1 MKRFLLVLLFA
12 LTSIGSLVAQES
24 VIIKEP
30 SEQCYQDLKANLPE
44 AVRWDDNQHMVLSR
58 PLATLVT
65 GNVQLYA
72 RIFQE
77 AGDTK
82 CKLTVG
88 FDSPE
93 HQAALNSNTS
103 FLFQNAHL
111 LAARIETARKA
122 REKAEKKKEK
132 EQAQEKDKDKK

>member
-1 MKRFLLVLLFA
+1 MKRFLPVLLLAVTFV
-12 LTSIGSLVAQES
+12 GSLFAQES

-44 AVRWDDNQHMVLSR
+44 AVRWDDQQHMVLSR
-58 PLATLVT
+58 PLATFVT

-111 LAARIETARKA
+111 LAARIEAARKD
-122 REKAEKKKEK
+122 REKAQKKKLK
-132 EQAQEKDKDKK
+132 EQEHEQQQDKK

>member
-1 MKRFLLVLLFA
+1 MKLFLPVLLFA
-12 LTSIGSLVAQES
+12 LSSVGSLLAQES

-44 AVRWDDNQHMVLSR
+44 AIRWDDNQHIVLSR
-58 PLATLVT
+58 PLATFVT

-111 LAARIETARKA
+111 LAARIDSARQA
-122 REKAEKKKEK
+122 REKSEKKKEK
-132 EQAQEKDKDKK
+132 EQEKLQEKK